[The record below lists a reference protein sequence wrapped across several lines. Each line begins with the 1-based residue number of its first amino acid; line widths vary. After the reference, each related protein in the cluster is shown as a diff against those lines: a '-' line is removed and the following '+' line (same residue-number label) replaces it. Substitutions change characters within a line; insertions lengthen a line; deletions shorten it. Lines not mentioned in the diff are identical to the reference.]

1 MIKDEP
7 NARPEIRAAI
17 LSMMT
22 ASSTGGPRNTV
33 AAFLTRAE
41 VKACCLPPLY
51 RVVVVEV
58 DVSNVE
64 RREVVLALEDVGEL
78 DNRGE
83 GRSEALPPIE
93 RRARMRAWI
102 AAKGSSDREVGSGGA
117 ASVLGVEFV

>member
-1 MIKDEP
+1 M
-7 NARPEIRAAI
+7 
-17 LSMMT
+17 
-22 ASSTGGPRNTV
+22 
-33 AAFLTRAE
+33 
-41 VKACCLPPLY
+41 PPLY

-64 RREVVLALEDVGEL
+64 RREVVLALEEGVGEL

-102 AAKGSSDREVGSGGA
+102 AAKGSSGREVGSGGA